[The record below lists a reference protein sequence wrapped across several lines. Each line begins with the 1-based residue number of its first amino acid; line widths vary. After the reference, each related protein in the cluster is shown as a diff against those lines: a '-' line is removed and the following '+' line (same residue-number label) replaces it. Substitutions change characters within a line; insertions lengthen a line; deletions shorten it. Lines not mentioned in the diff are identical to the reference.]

1 MVNAAKEL
9 GTSLGFP
16 PRGQFNEAA
25 LHRNC
30 SMTVAVPRT
39 WNRCEKYY

>member
-9 GTSLGFP
+9 GTSMGFP
-16 PRGQFNEAA
+16 PRGHFNEAA

-30 SMTVAVPRT
+30 SMTVTGPRT
-39 WNRCEKYY
+39 WNRSEKY

>member
-1 MVNAAKEL
+1 MVNADKEL

-16 PRGQFNEAA
+16 ARGQFNEAA

-30 SMTVAVPRT
+30 SITVAVSRT
-39 WNRCEKYY
+39 WTRSVKY